1 MAKLGDDR
9 ARETPPDALEH
20 VPTAHRRLQK

>member
-1 MAKLGDDR
+1 MAKLGVDR
-9 ARETPPDALEH
+9 ALETRPDALEH